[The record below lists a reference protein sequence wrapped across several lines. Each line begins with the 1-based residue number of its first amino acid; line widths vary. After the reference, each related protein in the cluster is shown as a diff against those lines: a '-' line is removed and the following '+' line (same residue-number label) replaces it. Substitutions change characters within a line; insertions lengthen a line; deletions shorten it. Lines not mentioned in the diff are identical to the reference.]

1 MILTIVRILF
11 ALSPIIL
18 GSLLL
23 LLLYLNHCI
32 CSIYVV
38 FDLYLYFILFWIYI
52 YIYIYYIATYN
63 SILAIQQAIL
73 QLSIIHGWPHNIGS
87 YLIIDMLG
95 TDSYENYPD
104 VGATYTC
111 DDQIKPGVSVT
122 CPVTFGNNKEYV
134 GTMVCWFLYF
144 FILVLY
150 YVYYCTRY
158 PVNYLR
164 YYISMI
170 KASSSVAFRR
180 YMYFGM
186 LITIGT
192 VIYGLVHA
200 LGSEVTKGALVVQ
213 SIIVFGVVNI
223 LILKSL
229 IIGNY
234 NLEHVNVQEQF
245 PIPIIINN
253 IIPVKEQ
260 NLSNGYG
267 YVISVHN
274 VFDRLNRSIIM
285 NEYIGDSELINQA
298 IDILYR
304 KQSTIVISERGS
316 DTKEG
321 SSVNSNSYNEIVVS
335 SVSIKEDEDMA
346 EPLL

>member
-1 MILTIVRILF
+1 
-11 ALSPIIL
+11 
-18 GSLLL
+18 
-23 LLLYLNHCI
+23 
-32 CSIYVV
+32 
-38 FDLYLYFILFWIYI
+38 
-52 YIYIYYIATYN
+52 
-63 SILAIQQAIL
+63 
-73 QLSIIHGWPHNIGS
+73 
-87 YLIIDMLG
+87 
-95 TDSYENYPD
+95 
-104 VGATYTC
+104 
-111 DDQIKPGVSVT
+111 
-122 CPVTFGNNKEYV
+122 
-134 GTMVCWFLYF
+134 
-144 FILVLY
+144 
-150 YVYYCTRY
+150 
-158 PVNYLR
+158 
-164 YYISMI
+164 
-170 KASSSVAFRR
+170 
-180 YMYFGM
+180 MYFGM
-186 LITIGT
+186 LVTIGT

-200 LGSEVTKGALVVQ
+200 YNNTVPFLLLE
-213 SIIVFGVVNI
+213 SILLFGVVNI

-304 KQSTIVISERGS
+304 KQSTIVVSERGS